1 MSEAAKRLS
10 RMVEAAGVEP
20 VRCDSLNTVMEWYFW
35 S

>member
-20 VRCDSLNTVMEWYFW
+20 VRWDSSNAVMGWYFW